1 MRKCRHCGRE
11 IVSGQNYRV
20 VGYEMEHGGLPE
32 NVQVH
37 TECLAAYEQER
48 RTTTGASTFEASL
61 YQAASSC

>member
-20 VGYEMEHGGLPE
+20 IGYEMEHGGIPE

-37 TECLAAYEQER
+37 TECLAAYRQQQQEQ
-48 RTTTGASTFEASL
+48 AP
-61 YQAASSC
+61 C